1 MQHDISKV
9 WKIGKPK
16 KKSAHSVGT
25 LESSCRMLCSWPSVV
40 VTWKAQVQD
49 SGDIFGTDPR
59 CYQVGGDLKS
69 LLVDYYDIFGDYNIY
84 IHSMRSS
91 FYYPA
96 EFQIRTIHSAGLGGG
111 SWGSPV
117 LCCLG
122 TTMGCCCNQTELL
135 QRLGTAGPWQLQE
148 VPDPSRPVI
157 PNSEPK
163 RIKMHTVRVS
173 FLYSYIL

>member
-1 MQHDISKV
+1 M
-9 WKIGKPK
+9 
-16 KKSAHSVGT
+16 
-25 LESSCRMLCSWPSVV
+25 V

-69 LLVDYYDIFGDYNIY
+69 LLVGYYDIFGDYDIYIY

-111 SWGSPV
+111 S
-117 LCCLG
+117 
-122 TTMGCCCNQTELL
+122 
-135 QRLGTAGPWQLQE
+135 
-148 VPDPSRPVI
+148 
-157 PNSEPK
+157 
-163 RIKMHTVRVS
+163 
-173 FLYSYIL
+173 